1 MAHKKQTQDKN
12 LRIIQLLTMAW
23 NAKSVSRIIS
33 ITDQILELNPDC
45 IEALLL
51 KADNIEDTD
60 ERIKILLHALSAVD
74 EPENLINPDEKD
86 LFFMVLNHRLAYTYL
101 LRENFDEAFKYCE
114 QALNFVAEQEEDI
127 ELDDEIGGVV
137 TQLKALH
144 YRVLLRRKNWREILA
159 QTMKDG
165 DKTLAWVYSRL
176 IAAWT
181 TAAPDRRKSMCAS
194 MFWDALMLAPDV
206 PFYILGLFEEPDDD
220 ADEEVL
226 NDFEFALM
234 FYDAFSISDEFH
246 DWFSRGTILF
256 GLLSGRF
263 ENEEYDYMVDALD
276 NLGGY
281 LEYQRMRSLLT
292 STEDSEV
299 IETLAANKCLAE

>member
-1 MAHKKQTQDKN
+1 MAQDKDS
-12 LRIIQLLTMAW
+12 RIIQLLTMAW
-23 NAKSVSRIIS
+23 NTKSVSRIIA
-33 ITDQILELNPDC
+33 ITDQILELNPDNV
-45 IEALLL
+45 EALLL
-51 KADNIEDTD
+51 KADNIEDTNK
-60 ERIKILLHALSAVD
+60 RMKILLHALSAVD
-74 EPENLINPDEKD
+74 EPSNLYNSDERN

-101 LRENFDEAFKYCE
+101 LQENFDEAFKYCE
-114 QALNFVAEQEEDI
+114 QALNFVAEHKEEIDI
-127 ELDDEIGGVV
+127 DDEISEVLS
-137 TQLKALH
+137 QLKSIR
-144 YRVLLRRKNWREILA
+144 YRILIRRKNWREILA

-165 DKTLAWVYSRL
+165 DETLAWAYSRL
-176 IAAWT
+176 IAAWE
-181 TAAPDRRKSMCAS
+181 TAAPDKRKSLCAP

-206 PFYILGLFEEPDDD
+206 PFYILSFFEEPDDD

-234 FYDAFSISDEFH
+234 FYDVISISDDFH

-276 NLGGY
+276 SFGGY
-281 LEYQRMRSLLT
+281 LEYQHMRSLLT

-299 IETLAANKCLAE
+299 IEMLAANKCLAE